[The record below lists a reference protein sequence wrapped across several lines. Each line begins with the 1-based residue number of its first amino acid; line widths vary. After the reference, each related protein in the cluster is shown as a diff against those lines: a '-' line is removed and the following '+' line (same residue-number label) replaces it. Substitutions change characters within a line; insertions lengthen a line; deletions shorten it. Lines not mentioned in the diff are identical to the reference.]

1 MNRQNEQ
8 YNSEDAYELD
18 EVLEPFEEE
27 EQQWNADGYYQQQAY
42 EQPYQ
47 DEYPEAYAEGYEEFF
62 DEEYSEE
69 HEEADSESRFRLA
82 MGVFD
87 LVSIFVG
94 IVVILV
100 LSGMLITLINWLR
113 TDILHSALLLQS
125 GLQ

>member
-8 YNSEDAYELD
+8 YDTEEAYELN
-18 EVLEPFEEE
+18 EVLEPYEDD
-27 EQQWNADGYYQQQAY
+27 EQEWANDGEYQQPY

-47 DEYPEAYAEGYEEFF
+47 DEYPEAYLEGYEDFY

-69 HEEADSESRFRLA
+69 HEAADSESRFRIA

-87 LVSIFVG
+87 LVSICVG

-100 LSGMLITLINWLR
+100 LAAMLIALFNWLK